1 MSNELYTFVKEAL
14 EKGQSRSAI
23 QQALQRAGWQQE
35 EVQKALASFAEV
47 SFPVPVPKPKPYLQ
61 AREAFL
67 FLISFI
73 TLYTT
78 AFSFGILIFAFIEKL
93 FPDPVSYGFF
103 SPRGLTTALASIIIA
118 FPLYLFMMWRLA
130 KAASKDP
137 ERRQSKV
144 GKWLTYITL
153 VIAAGIII
161 GDLIAVLASLLS
173 GELTSRFV
181 LKALTVLAIA
191 GSIFGYYLWSLQK
204 EEKEKPAQS
213 PKGIKAGPPQSG
225 KVSLGGEK
233 PIAARIFAG
242 MVVVAVASAVVY
254 GLTLVG
260 TPAQQRLIQ
269 FDERRISDLQQ
280 ITYAIDSYWERNK
293 SLPESLEDL
302 RDPRYYVQSLSDPK
316 TGEPYE
322 YQLTSATAYE
332 ICATFEA
339 VYPQDEAQ
347 AMPRY
352 SGGMSFWDH
361 GIGRTCFSLEV
372 RKLMTPTGEIVPV
385 PVKP

>member
-23 QQALQRAGWQQE
+23 ERALQEAGWQQE

-103 SPRGLTTALASIIIA
+103 SPRGLTTALSSIIIA

-130 KAASKDP
+130 KAAAKDP
-137 ERRQSKV
+137 ERRRSKV

-181 LKALTVLAIA
+181 LKAFTVLAIA

-204 EEKEKPAQS
+204 EEKEKEEKTAS
-213 PKGIKAGPPQSG
+213 M
-225 KVSLGGEK
+225 EK
-233 PIAARIFAG
+233 PVGVRVFAG
-242 MVVVAVASAVVY
+242 LVVVAVLSAVVY

-269 FDERRISDLQQ
+269 FDERRVSDLQQ

-293 SLPESLEDL
+293 SLPESLENL

-322 YQLTSATAYE
+322 YRLTSEAAYE
-332 ICATFEA
+332 ICATFETDSSQYENQ
-339 VYPQDEAQ
+339 VFP
-347 AMPRY
+347 PY
-352 SGGMSFWDH
+352 SGGVSFWEY

-372 RKLMTPTGEIVPV
+372 RKLMTPTGETVPV
-385 PVKP
+385 PAKP